1 MNIIISHKKIIVAVL
16 LVLVILILLV
26 NNINIGNGSEKT
38 AQQFVEYMLC
48 GNARKCTSLMHND
61 LIDVA
66 SYETKKLFI
75 NAFDKSLDSIIDEY
89 KDTYGRNWRYD
100 VVVID
105 SFSVDVYDAFDY
117 TPEYAEE
124 GTFIKVVLEIKHS
137 GGGLFNNKEGSDE
150 VSLIMIHCDG
160 KWLVY
165 DFPF

>member
-1 MNIIISHKKIIVAVL
+1 MNNIIKHKKIIVFAL
-16 LVLVILILLV
+16 LALVVFLLFW
-26 NNINIGNGSEKT
+26 NSINTDNGAEKT
-38 AQQFVEYMLC
+38 AQKFVEYMLD
-48 GNARKCTSLMHND
+48 GNARKCTSLMHDD

-66 SYETKKLFI
+66 GYETKNLFT
-75 NAFDKSLDSIIDEY
+75 NAFDKTLDSIIDEY
-89 KDTYGRNWRYD
+89 KDTYGRNWSYD
-100 VVVID
+100 VVIID
-105 SFSVDVYDAFDY
+105 SFNVDVYDAFDY

-124 GTFIKVVLEIKHS
+124 GTFVKVVLEIKHS